1 MAQVYVVGRVVADLE
16 LKQSSRDE
24 SYVCFD
30 IAENIGGRDS
40 RRKQTLQIWAFG
52 SDAKQLIRDGV
63 QGNTSIWVK
72 GYLELEKFQQAYS
85 EFRYVN
91 KFGGTTY
98 YKKIADKHL
107 KDLEDYEYNS
117 KYEIRERIYLLAPT
131 GRASKR
137 LTEK

>member
-52 SDAKQLIRDGV
+52 SAAKQLIRDGV

-72 GYLELEKFQQAYS
+72 GYLELE
-85 EFRYVN
+85 EFITESGRYR
-91 KFGGTTY
+91 
-98 YKKIADKHL
+98 D
-107 KDLEDYEYNS
+107 
-117 KYEIRERIYLLAPT
+117 
-131 GRASKR
+131 KR
-137 LTEK
+137 LKVYLKSWGYASDEPKQIFREVIGKTEQYAPIIDGEREPLPE